1 MMNEEN
7 VGGSGE
13 QSGSTPP
20 GGGGQGQNPGGQ
32 GSGEQGN
39 RPPQQGQGQNQGQ
52 NQGQGGGRR
61 RRRRHRGGGGG
72 GGGGQQRQ
80 GGQHGQQ
87 RQGGQQYNRNNN
99 SNNSAPRQPMTPQTP
114 QKSEA
119 EKLFA
124 SKTPVD
130 PYQWYQMEKGS
141 TDPSMRALDLLA
153 PIGKG
158 TRGLIVAPPKAGKT
172 TFLKQ
177 ISNAVAAVDPKT
189 LQYCLLIDERP
200 EEVTDF
206 KRSVP
211 AEVWASSSDQ
221 TYDKHKKLGEDL
233 MKVAIEKVAAGH
245 DVFILLDPL
254 TRLAR
259 VHNQFATGNRTM
271 SGGLDSRAMEM
282 PRRFFGAA
290 RKLEEGGS
298 LTILATILVD
308 TGSKMDD
315 IIFQEFK
322 GTGNM
327 ELVLDRRL
335 ADRRVWPAI
344 DLALSGTRKEE
355 RLLDPETL
363 RAVIPGCHSVEKLSD
378 THFRADVTIG
388 IGPVKGRYRAEVK
401 LSELDPPRAVTL
413 GGSADGGLGFGSG
426 EGRITLTASPEGG
439 TAIRYVYKAAIG
451 GKVASIGGRLLDGAA
466 RVIIGQFFASL
477 ARTAGGAAPDAARI
491 SLFARMRSWFGGKS

>member
-7 VGGSGE
+7 AGGSGE
-13 QSGSTPP
+13 QSESTPP
-20 GGGGQGQNPGGQ
+20 GGGAGGQ
-32 GSGEQGN
+32 GPSGQGPSGQSSGGQGN
-39 RPPQQGQGQNQGQ
+39 RPPQQGQNQGQ
-52 NQGQGGGRR
+52 NQGRGR

-72 GGGGQQRQ
+72 GQQH
-80 GGQHGQQ
+80 GQHGQQQ
-87 RQGGQQYNRNNN
+87 RQGGQQGQHGQYNRNNN
-99 SNNSAPRQPMTPQTP
+99 SAPRPPMTPQVP

-189 LQYCLLIDERP
+189 IQYCLLIDERP

-233 MKVAIEKVAAGH
+233 MKVAIEKVSQGE
-245 DVFILLDPL
+245 DVFILLDSL

-327 ELVLDRRL
+327 ELVLYRQAAEMRIF
-335 ADRRVWPAI
+335 PALKVR
-344 DLALSGTRKEE
+344 DSGTRKEE
-355 RLLDPETL
+355 KLFPKEYLDGVYKL
-363 RAVIPGCHSVEKLSD
+363 RRHLAGLGDLESIKALTELMRTHKTNEKL
-378 THFRADVTIG
+378 
-388 IGPVKGRYRAEVK
+388 
-401 LSELDPPRAVTL
+401 L
-413 GGSADGGLGFGSG
+413 
-426 EGRITLTASPEGG
+426 
-439 TAIRYVYKAAIG
+439 AAL
-451 GKVASIGGRLLDGAA
+451 R
-466 RVIIGQFFASL
+466 
-477 ARTAGGAAPDAARI
+477 
-491 SLFARMRSWFGGKS
+491 